1 MWRWP
6 ALYGCNS
13 KYRGAMDIG
22 TLLHCVGRDFLVSAK
37 KVTKEH
43 DKREAL

>member
-1 MWRWP
+1 MAVAC
-6 ALYGCNS
+6 ALRVQLKVS
-13 KYRGAMDIG
+13 WSMDIG